1 MREQTHVPT
10 SPPRPRPE
18 LRDLGASP
26 RLPRADAALV
36 RAMNALYAHGTARVL
51 TLRGQPWT
59 LQWRH
64 RGAPAA
70 AGERMR
76 FRWRLGVHAGW
87 LALDLPLLSA
97 LLDERH
103 AELLPRELRYVLL
116 ADALHPLADALEKA
130 LHLRFE
136 WSPPPAADAEAA
148 AELPAHAL
156 AERAAGFT
164 LGGPGGVHGGH
175 LLFDDDA
182 ALAALLAAAPP
193 APRTPRTT
201 RALDGLRIPL
211 PFVIGRSQI
220 SVREIGSVCPG
231 DIISIERWSSS
242 GAGLQVSAEL
252 GGPTGRRLVGL
263 AEGTRITLQPLN
275 ENLKESAMNRD
286 TPEAELAGHDDDAA
300 ALPLDRLDA
309 LEVTLRFEVGELS
322 VSLGEL
328 KGLNPGHV
336 FELGQALNRSA
347 VRIVAH
353 GNVLGKGYLVAVGDQ
368 LGVRVCEF
376 AASEL

>member
-1 MREQTHVPT
+1 MREQTHVST
-10 SPPRPRPE
+10 LPPRPRPE
-18 LRDLGASP
+18 VRDLGVSP
-26 RLPRADAALV
+26 RLPRADASLV
-36 RAMNALYAHGTARVL
+36 RALNALYAHGNARVL
-51 TLRGQPWT
+51 TLCGQPWT

-64 RGAPAA
+64 RGVPAA
-70 AGERMR
+70 GSERMR

-103 AELLPRELRYVLL
+103 TELLPRELRYVLL

-136 WSPPPAADAEAA
+136 WSPPPADAEAPAEPPA
-148 AELPAHAL
+148 ATL

-164 LGGPGGVHGGH
+164 LAGRDGVHGGH

-193 APRTPRTT
+193 MPRALRTT
-201 RALDGLRIPL
+201 AALDGLRIPL
-211 PFVIGRSQI
+211 PFVVGHSQI

-242 GAGLQVSAEL
+242 GAGLLVSAEL
-252 GGPTGRRLVGL
+252 GGVTGRRLVGL
-263 AEGTRITLQPLN
+263 AEGTRITLQPWK
-275 ENLKESAMNRD
+275 ENDMNRD

-368 LGVRVCEF
+368 LGVRVSEF